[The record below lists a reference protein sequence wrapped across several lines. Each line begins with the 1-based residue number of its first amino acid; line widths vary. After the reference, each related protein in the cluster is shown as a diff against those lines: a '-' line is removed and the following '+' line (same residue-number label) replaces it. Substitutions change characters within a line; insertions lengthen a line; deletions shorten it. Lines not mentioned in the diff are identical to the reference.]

1 MQSLLTVVGDFTC
14 WYAAYR
20 IFEYARDN
28 PAPNPADVSAQGGGQ
43 AAAAGGAGAGG
54 LESEAAYFGKLTALC
69 VAASALVK
77 WGELQLD
84 FPFEP
89 TYTGA
94 FALIGVP
101 TLLNI
106 LTWVQR
112 SKATDNNFN
121 EFY

>member
-28 PAPNPADVSAQGGGQ
+28 PGPNLADVSAQGGGEA
-43 AAAAGGAGAGG
+43 AAAAGSAGG
-54 LESEAAYFGKLTALC
+54 LESEAAYFSKLTALC

-89 TYTGA
+89 TYSAA